1 MESKRIQSK
10 FGHPSVLLCLV
21 CGGEARGIN
30 FNVAT
35 CTSCRLFF
43 SEACTPTSEHACEFN
58 DDRTITVK
66 TRGRHSACRL
76 KKCFVLGMNFKS
88 IRCLNQ
94 TSIEKMEQEPI
105 RLSKPATLSLLLK
118 DRSALTFDG

>member
-1 MESKRIQSK
+1 MWQHAHR
-10 FGHPSVLLCLV
+10 VDY
-21 CGGEARGIN
+21 
-30 FNVAT
+30 
-35 CTSCRLFF
+35 FF
-43 SEACTPTSEHACEFN
+43 RRHALRQAKEHACEFN

-76 KKCFVLGMNFKS
+76 KKGFVLGVNFKS